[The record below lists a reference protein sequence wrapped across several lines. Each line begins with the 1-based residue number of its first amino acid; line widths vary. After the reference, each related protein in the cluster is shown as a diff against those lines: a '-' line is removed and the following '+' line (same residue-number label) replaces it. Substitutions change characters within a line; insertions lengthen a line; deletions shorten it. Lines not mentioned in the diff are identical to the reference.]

1 MWIKIAAHK
10 HKGLIGIIKVM
21 LELFSF
27 RWLRCLF
34 RKDVAIKTSRKIPGS
49 YHLHKPPWTT
59 KSCVFRDMGA
69 YILYKEKRKTEQTK
83 ESIITAAA
91 KLIKAEL
98 RDLDEMNKVYLTFD
112 ELSSIADQKE
122 WIPENL
128 QLLLSYLIPSE
139 LKQVLLLKR
148 DFADKNLTLKK
159 ITEENL

>member
-1 MWIKIAAHK
+1 
-10 HKGLIGIIKVM
+10 
-21 LELFSF
+21 
-27 RWLRCLF
+27 
-34 RKDVAIKTSRKIPGS
+34 
-49 YHLHKPPWTT
+49 
-59 KSCVFRDMGA
+59 MGA

-98 RDLDEMNKVYLTFD
+98 SKVYPTFD
-112 ELSSIADQKE
+112 ELSSIEDQRE
-122 WIPENL
+122 WIPESL

-139 LKQVLLLKR
+139 LKQVLLLKT